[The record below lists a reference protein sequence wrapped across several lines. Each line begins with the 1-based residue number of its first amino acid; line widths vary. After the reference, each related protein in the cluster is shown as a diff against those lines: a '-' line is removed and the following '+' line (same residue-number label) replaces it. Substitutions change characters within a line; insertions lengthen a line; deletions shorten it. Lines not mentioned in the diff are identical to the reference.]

1 MGLIVAL
8 DDNGKAEG
16 EMFWDDGQSIGEY
29 ELSRIPIKHSEKTS
43 FRSSGYNWHE
53 LKTYLYFCL
62 YS

>member
-29 ELSRIPIKHSEKTS
+29 ELSRIDPSP
-43 FRSSGYNWHE
+43 SGENMS
-53 LKTYLYFCL
+53 YL
-62 YS
+62 